1 MCAFASRFTYMVIT
15 GKIVI
20 GFPFQGQTSI
30 IHRQMGHDAAVLGLG
45 LKVDTIFH
53 EHNEK

>member
-1 MCAFASRFTYMVIT
+1 MCAFASRFAYMVIT
-15 GKIVI
+15 DKIVI
-20 GFPFQGQTSI
+20 GLPFEGQTSI
-30 IHRQMGHDAAVLGLG
+30 IHRRMGHDAVVLGLG

>member
-1 MCAFASRFTYMVIT
+1 MVIT

-20 GFPFQGQTSI
+20 GFPFQGKTSI

>member
-1 MCAFASRFTYMVIT
+1 MVIT
-15 GKIVI
+15 DKIVI

-30 IHRQMGHDAAVLGLG
+30 FHRQMGHDAVVLGLG